1 VTLTIIKWLAL
12 TFLALTV
19 LAVLAGRFGFLR
31 GPAPGDLGV
40 RDGRLKAPSKTPN
53 SVSSQTNLWPGHP
66 RQADA
71 AIAPLALRGD
81 GEATLV
87 RIAELLRAR
96 PGVVVI
102 TSRPDYLHAEAT
114 TRVMKYTDDIEFWF
128 DPAAG
133 VVQVRSASR
142 LGEGDFGANRARVEA
157 IRKALAG

>member
-1 VTLTIIKWLAL
+1 MTLTIIKWLAL

-19 LAVLAGRFGFLR
+19 LAVLAGQFGFLR

-53 SVSSQTNLWPGHP
+53 SVSSQAGLWPGHP
-66 RQADA
+66 QQAKA
-71 AIAPLALRGD
+71 AIAPLALSGD
-81 GEATLV
+81 GAATLA
-87 RIAELLRAR
+87 RIAELLRAQPR
-96 PGVVVI
+96 VLVI

-142 LGEGDFGANRARVEA
+142 LGEGDFGVNRARVEA
-157 IRKALAG
+157 IRRALAG